1 MRQASNSHW
10 TEQTPSL
17 GLLSSSIINLWPW
30 YLHTFMFTASCWLI
44 CIWVNTK
51 WSRTKGPECIF
62 LMLKTRF
69 SSLRGWWY
77 QSGGCWAVHFD
88 YWCPVSCQFYFCL
101 SSFVASDKAPALKS
115 QVEHRSYRHAVK
127 LIDSTSCW
135 SAQYTPA
142 MFIHWEYYGIN
153 YSMVSDISVFS
164 YRECAKSKIVCAK
177 ISQKILSVKM
187 RETLLSSIYTHT
199 VQYSTPSNKT
209 VWKNEWCNI

>member
-51 WSRTKGPECIF
+51 WSRTKGPECIS

-88 YWCPVSCQFYFCL
+88 YWYPVSCQFYFCL

-164 YRECAKSKIVCAK
+164 YRECAKSKIVYAK
-177 ISQKILSVKM
+177 I
-187 RETLLSSIYTHT
+187 
-199 VQYSTPSNKT
+199 
-209 VWKNEWCNI
+209 